1 MQSFRRK
8 TQTIPI
14 LRNRGQLPYGIPLQR
29 SSHGIINKTTPT
41 DLIPHFVIFPTKANS
56 ARFPIQNPADMQL
69 LIATP
74 TRTQLRAIPR
84 RRRGA
89 PPQLL

>member
-29 SSHGIINKTTPT
+29 SSHGIINKTTLT

-56 ARFPIQNPADMQL
+56 ARFPIQNPTDMQL